1 MMALRKIKNAISTLY
16 TFLLLKSKNV
26 RIGKHPRFCGKVV
39 FKIEKNGKLLIGDNV
54 IISGGQF
61 VNPIGCNRGFC
72 AKIDNNAILKIGDYV
87 GISDSSIRVRKE
99 IIIGSH
105 VTIGAETII
114 NDSNSHCLNWLERR
128 KERTVKDKSSLDI
141 IHKTIEI
148 CDDVFIGAR
157 CIIGK
162 GVRIG
167 ERSIIAAGSVVVCD
181 VPPDEI
187 WGGNPAKFIKKID
200 NENY

>member
-1 MMALRKIKNAISTLY
+1 MNLRKIKNAISTFCNVV
-16 TFLLLKSKNV
+16 FLKCKSAK
-26 RIGKHPRFCGKVV
+26 IGKNPRFCGKVV
-39 FKIEKNGKLLIGDNV
+39 FKIEKSGKLFIGDNA
-54 IISGGQF
+54 IFSGGYF
-61 VNPIGCNRGFC
+61 INPLGCNRGIC
-72 AKIDNNAILKIGDYV
+72 VKIEKNAVLKIGDYLGV
-87 GISDSSIRVRKE
+87 SDATLWVRKK
-99 IIIGSH
+99 IIIGNH

-128 KERTVKDKSSLDI
+128 KERTVKDKSSLGI